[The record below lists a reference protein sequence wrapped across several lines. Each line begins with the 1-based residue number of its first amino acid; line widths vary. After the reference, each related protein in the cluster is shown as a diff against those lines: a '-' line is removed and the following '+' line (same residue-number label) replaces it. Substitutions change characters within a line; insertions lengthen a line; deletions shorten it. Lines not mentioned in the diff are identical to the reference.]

1 MLLYVRDVLYAQDHS
16 RCSLSNLFAVEI
28 IHSYHKKLGK
38 YQLVKQK
45 FYYSVINTSDF
56 ETFLSTEDE
65 MYTFMPT
72 GNENT
77 HGHKCAQ
84 ILQIQLRI

>member
-1 MLLYVRDVLYAQDHS
+1 MFLHVRDVLYSQDHS

-28 IHSYHKKLGK
+28 MHSYRKELGK

-56 ETFLSTEDE
+56 ETFPSIEDE
-65 MYTFMPT
+65 IYTFMST
-72 GNENT
+72 GNENV
-77 HGHKCAQ
+77 HVHKCAQ
-84 ILQIQLRI
+84 IL

>member
-1 MLLYVRDVLYAQDHS
+1 MLLYVRDVLYSQDHS

-28 IHSYHKKLGK
+28 MHSYRKELGK

-45 FYYSVINTSDF
+45 IYYSVIKTSDF

-65 MYTFMPT
+65 IHTFMPT
-72 GNENT
+72 GNENLR
-77 HGHKCAQ
+77 GHKCAQ
-84 ILQIQLRI
+84 IL